1 MPNQKITKYSKR
13 IPTSNCCLSRCLNLC
28 AQVECLPQKGTT
40 CCACPCLCACPC
52 RASQRQLVNVCRHL
66 ISISITKSMPTLP
79 AHFTVPFFLRLL
91 LLLLL
96 LLLLFYCCFCIMLP
110 PCSTHTRTHTMRLC
124 TGLFEPRFPP
134 AVVVFVVVHFFDI
147 VSLLF
152 GSVAMRGCAKN
163 NNNNN
168 SSNSATPRATRQLSL
183 MVFVGRWCHKF
194 LLVRGSE
201 ARLERARGK
210 QRGREKKGGN
220 RRSRQ
225 KEWSYD
231 FVVFPFYNFAGS

>member
-40 CCACPCLCACPC
+40 CCACPCLWACPC

-91 LLLLL
+91 LLLPLLHL

-110 PCSTHTRTHTMRLC
+110 PCSTHTHTHNETLHRPL
-124 TGLFEPRFPP
+124 
-134 AVVVFVVVHFFDI
+134 
-147 VSLLF
+147 
-152 GSVAMRGCAKN
+152 
-163 NNNNN
+163 
-168 SSNSATPRATRQLSL
+168 
-183 MVFVGRWCHKF
+183 
-194 LLVRGSE
+194 
-201 ARLERARGK
+201 
-210 QRGREKKGGN
+210 
-220 RRSRQ
+220 
-225 KEWSYD
+225 
-231 FVVFPFYNFAGS
+231 

>member
-40 CCACPCLCACPC
+40 CCACPCLWACPC

-110 PCSTHTRTHTMRLC
+110 PCSTHRHTQTHTMRLC

-163 NNNNN
+163 NNNNSN
-168 SSNSATPRATRQLSL
+168 SNSATPRATRQLSL
-183 MVFVGRWCHKF
+183 MVFVGR
-194 LLVRGSE
+194 
-201 ARLERARGK
+201 
-210 QRGREKKGGN
+210 
-220 RRSRQ
+220 
-225 KEWSYD
+225 
-231 FVVFPFYNFAGS
+231 